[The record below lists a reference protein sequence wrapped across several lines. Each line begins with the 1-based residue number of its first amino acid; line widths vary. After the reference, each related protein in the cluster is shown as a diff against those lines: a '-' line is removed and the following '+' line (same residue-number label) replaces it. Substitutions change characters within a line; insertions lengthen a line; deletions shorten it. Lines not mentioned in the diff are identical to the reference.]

1 MRESAAARYASVDLT
16 SRVAA
21 ADPHEL
27 VALLYDKLLNDIDGM
42 QGAASAKSSAR
53 FNEARLRAMQTLHAL
68 LEGLDPQ
75 AGDLAVTLG
84 RLYRGMLASVGAA
97 AMTDD
102 PDRLSADRATI
113 AVLADAWTSIRP

>member
-1 MRESAAARYASVDLT
+1 MRESAAARYVSVDLT

-53 FNEARLRAMQTLHAL
+53 FNEARLRAMQALHAL
-68 LEGLDPQ
+68 LQGLDPQ
-75 AGDLAVTLG
+75 AGDLAVTLA

-97 AMTDD
+97 AMTDH